1 MKKILVILIIA
12 TLFLSGCNATG
23 SESTP
28 VTQTIENPSSTLVVL
43 SNSINE
49 LEIDNI
55 LNCFDLAQP
64 DKDMVTSKFEELEK
78 NTLFKV
84 LFKTAVSTSV
94 KEIISEEIDGE
105 IAKVNAIVSIETIKN
120 LGDTAI
126 NLVEKIIKEG
136 ASFDESQIQSL
147 LLGEISKIDVTKK
160 EIIDVEMKFNMVL
173 VDETWIISTDKWMSI
188 NNDSINIY
196 EKK

>member
-1 MKKILVILIIA
+1 M
-12 TLFLSGCNATG
+12 LFRS
-23 SESTP
+23 
-28 VTQTIENPSSTLVVL
+28 
-43 SNSINE
+43 
-49 LEIDNI
+49 
-55 LNCFDLAQP
+55 
-64 DKDMVTSKFEELEK
+64 
-78 NTLFKV
+78 
-84 LFKTAVSTSV
+84 
-94 KEIISEEIDGE
+94 
-105 IAKVNAIVSIETIKN
+105 
-120 LGDTAI
+120 